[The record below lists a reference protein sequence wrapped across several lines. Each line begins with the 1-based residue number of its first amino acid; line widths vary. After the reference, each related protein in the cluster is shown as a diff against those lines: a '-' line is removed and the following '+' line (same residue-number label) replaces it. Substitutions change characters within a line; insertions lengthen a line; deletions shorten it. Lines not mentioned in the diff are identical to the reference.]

1 MRAFV
6 RNAFLVL
13 ASAVFAINLASAE
26 QAPEGAKLPSG
37 QLLSPTVPGNPVPGN
52 SFPGTLAVS
61 PDGRYVAILH
71 DGWGTPQS
79 KFAQSISIFD
89 VATKHLEDFPD
100 LRFRVE
106 AHQTYFDGLVF
117 SSDGSKLF
125 VSVGSNT
132 DPEGKQP
139 GDLGNGIAVYSFDQG
154 KVSPAGFLP
163 IPLQDVPPGKQR
175 NPALAVVPQ
184 GKMIPYPSGLAVIRQ
199 GNHDELLV
207 ADNLADNVLRI
218 DAGTGKIVARFDL
231 SVNAHIPAA
240 YPFRVVVTRD
250 RRRAFCSLW
259 NSSEVVKLD
268 LERNRILRRISL
280 LPSATPIAP
289 GSHTSAMLFSHDER
303 TLYVALSNADRVAI
317 LDVVTGRLNGWL
329 STRLP
334 GQQFPGAFPTA
345 LALDSAGKTLFV
357 ADANVNAVA
366 VFDLAKPVDSAP
378 RSAAGF
384 LPTEW
389 YPAALAMTDNGQLI
403 VTAGKGRGTGPNS
416 GPPLMKDLAA
426 DEHHPYLMELLRG
439 SVAILNFDEA
449 KRNLPALTREVI
461 RSNAL
466 DQPQQQFS
474 FVHGR
479 NPIQH
484 AIYVIKE
491 NRTYDQ
497 IFGDL
502 LEANGDPSLCL
513 YCEDITPNEHK
524 LARQFGILDNFYCS
538 GNVSGDAHV
547 WSMAAT
553 SSDYT
558 ERTWQAMQRADERT
572 YDYEGDVDHDYPYRE
587 GIPDVN
593 EPSSGYIW
601 GNAARHGLSHRN
613 YGEYIET
620 QWCDS
625 GSVLTDAKENNPLPA
640 GAHCKADFI
649 QPGEALP
656 AYLGNPHGSPNPF
669 PWPIPNIYRN
679 NPTKPEI
686 AASYDARFPDFRLDY
701 PDQFRADEFLNEF
714 ERFVRARK
722 TGKGKQLPSFVIL
735 RLGNDHTAGTKPGF
749 PTPSALVADNDLAL
763 GRVVEAVTHS
773 PYFDDTAI
781 FVVEDDAQD
790 GADHVDAHRS
800 PALVISKYS
809 PGASAKPFVDHGFYT
824 TVSLI
829 HTMEGL
835 LGLPPMNVNDAY
847 SPMMVP
853 LFSGNGKQ
861 PSFDADYSNQKNNL
875 LFQRNTKASVGA
887 AESSRMDFSHADAN
901 DAQELNRIL
910 WEDRKGT
917 AKKPPIMQV
926 SKKEGLME

>member
-1 MRAFV
+1 MRASV
-6 RNAFLVL
+6 RDAFLML
-13 ASAVFAINLASAE
+13 ASAVFVINPASA
-26 QAPEGAKLPSG
+26 QQVPEGTKLPSG
-37 QLLSPTVPGNPVPGN
+37 QLLSPNIPGNPEPGN
-52 SFPGTLAVS
+52 SFPGTIAVS
-61 PDGRYVAILH
+61 PDRHYIAILN

-79 KFAQSISIFD
+79 GFAQSISILD

-117 SSDGSKLF
+117 SSDGSKLYA
-125 VSVGSNT
+125 SVGSST
-132 DPEGKQP
+132 DPEGKQA
-139 GDLGNGIAVYSFDQG
+139 GDLGNGIAIYSFAQG

-163 IPLQDVPPGKQR
+163 VPLQDIPPGKQR

-184 GKMIPYPSGLAVIRQ
+184 DKMVPYPAGLAIIRQ
-199 GNHDELLV
+199 EDHDELLI

-218 DAGTGKIVARFDL
+218 DAQTGKIVATFDL

-240 YPFRVVVTRD
+240 YPFRVLVTRD

-259 NSSEVVKLD
+259 NSSEVVELD
-268 LERNRILRRISL
+268 LERNHILRRISL
-280 LPSATPIAP
+280 LPPATRIAP
-289 GSHTSAMLFSHDER
+289 GSHTSAMLFSHDEH
-303 TLYVALSNADRVAI
+303 TLYVALANADKVAI
-317 LDVVTGRLNGWL
+317 LNVETGRLNGWL

-334 GQQFPGAFPTA
+334 KQEFPGAFPTA
-345 LALDSAGKTLFV
+345 LALDGAGKTLFV
-357 ADANVNAVA
+357 ADSNVNAVA
-366 VFDLAKPVDSAP
+366 VFDLSKPAGNAVQRP
-378 RSAAGF
+378 IGF

-389 YPAALAMTDNGQLI
+389 YPAALAMTGNGQLI
-403 VTAGKGRGTGPNS
+403 VTTGKGRGTGPNS
-416 GPPLMKDLAA
+416 GPPLTKDMIAY
-426 DEHHPYLMELLRG
+426 EHHPYLMELLRG
-439 SVAILNFDEA
+439 SVAVLNYDEA
-449 KRNLPALTREVI
+449 KSSLPALTREVV
-461 RSNAL
+461 RGNAL
-466 DQPQQQFS
+466 DRPRQQFS
-474 FVHGR
+474 FVDGGH
-479 NPIQH
+479 PIRH
-484 AIYVIKE
+484 VIYVIKE
-491 NRTYDQ
+491 NRAYDQ
-497 IFGDL
+497 VFGDL
-502 LEANGDPSLCL
+502 REANGDPSLCL

-601 GNAARHGLSHRN
+601 GNVARHGLSHRN
-613 YGEYIET
+613 YGEYVET

-625 GSVLTDAKENNPLPA
+625 GSVLTDPKENNPLPV
-640 GAHCKADFI
+640 GARCKADFI
-649 QPGEALP
+649 KPGEALP
-656 AYLGNPHGSPNPF
+656 TNLGNPHGAPNPW

-686 AASYDARFPDFRLDY
+686 AASFDVKFPDFRLDY
-701 PDQFRADEFLNEF
+701 PDQLRADEFLNEF
-714 ERFVRARK
+714 EGFVRARS

-735 RLGNDHTAGTKPGF
+735 RLPNDHTAGTKPGF

-809 PGASAKPFVDHGFYT
+809 PGSHEKPFVDHEFYT
-824 TVSLI
+824 TVSMI

-853 LFSGNGKQ
+853 LFSGRGEQ
-861 PSFDADYSNQKNNL
+861 PPFTADYANERNHL
-875 LFQRNTKASVGA
+875 LFQKNTEQSAGA
-887 AESSRMDFSHADAN
+887 AESSKMDFSHADAN
-901 DAQELNRIL
+901 DPQKLNRIL
-910 WEDRKGT
+910 WEDRKG
-917 AKKPPIMQV
+917 ANNQPPDTGSQN
-926 SKKEGLME
+926 KRD